1 MHCKE
6 DIVDLH
12 KRADVGMWMT
22 ALILPMDFARRQ
34 KQDIIDRVETEP
46 QNLLLAVSNGK
57 YVEYNKVHT
66 EANDVFPPEVK
77 EDLLSTKTDKCN
89 EYLWIERHCP
99 TAEIRPS

>member
-6 DIVDLH
+6 YIVNLNE
-12 KRADVGMWMT
+12 RADVGMRMT

-34 KQDIIDRVETEP
+34 EQDIIDRVETEP
-46 QNLLLAVSNGK
+46 QNLLLAVPNGN

-66 EANDVFPPEVK
+66 ETNDVFLLEVK
-77 EDLLSTKTDKCN
+77 EDLLSTKTDICN
-89 EYLWIERHCP
+89 EYLRIERNCP